1 MSSPLPLALV
11 SFSWT
16 CCWGAWSSVVTGPV
30 IPSATFCCQLSLPL
44 PWIAE
49 PQKCLF
55 PEILGLLWHQSSC
68 LGRSIRKYLKKKKKE
83 NIWVSFMAHTTWEKF
98 FSMRLPLIVQ
108 SHGGTSRHIQRGK
121 NLFYTLPL
129 DSAGLQLLHH
139 VELVPRLKARFLRE
153 FAATPDNTWE
163 SGALALMFCYS
174 LVFILVSLKFNPLI
188 PWRFGIWPPF
198 HNFLFLSDMEV
209 FSSSFISF
217 LVWLGVCLYNVIFQ
231 DVMMEIMQRIMIIYF
246 TSLTSNFIALIMCKA
261 LF

>member
-1 MSSPLPLALV
+1 MHCLLLGMRARIFPHFLHHKRCHPPCL
-11 SFSWT
+11 WH
-16 CCWGAWSSVVTGPV
+16 WS
-30 IPSATFCCQLSLPL
+30 LSLEPVAEGPGP
-44 PWIAE
+44 PWS
-49 PQKCLF
+49 
-55 PEILGLLWHQSSC
+55 LGLWYHLLLFVVNCPC
-68 LGRSIRKYLKKKKKE
+68 LCLELLNLRSAYFLRFWVSYGTSPPAWVGILE

-153 FAATPDNTWE
+153 FATTPDNTWE

-217 LVWLGVCLYNVIFQ
+217 LVWLGVCLHNVIFQ
-231 DVMMEIMQRIMIIYF
+231 DVMEIMQRIMII
-246 TSLTSNFIALIMCKA
+246 LCL
-261 LF
+261 